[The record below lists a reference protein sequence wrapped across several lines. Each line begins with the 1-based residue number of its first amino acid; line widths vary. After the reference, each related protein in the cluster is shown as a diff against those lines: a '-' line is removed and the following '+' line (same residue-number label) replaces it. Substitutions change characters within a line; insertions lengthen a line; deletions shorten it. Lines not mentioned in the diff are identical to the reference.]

1 MWWAITPQ
9 NSSKVVIREIRVDPR
24 SDSHLVDPPLLK
36 WSCCFVYAVKELLE
50 PDTAHL
56 WWAGKELMRDKCL
69 RDIVGKNEKTKV
81 LSQVLSVTNYPAL
94 FVVYH
99 RSLRT
104 LVAACLWFYPV
115 FGIRNFKDNRVV
127 LKVSRIHVLVRRLA
141 PLLTIY
147 NLQGAF
153 KWRWNPQLW

>member
-1 MWWAITPQ
+1 VWWAITPQ